1 MNKYKNGKIYKI
13 ISKYTDMIYIGST
26 VKVKLKT
33 RLNQHRHAFKTENGK
48 MDSHFLFLWDDAEI
62 KLIENYPC
70 ESKIELR
77 KREQYYMDLYPD
89 YIVNTRKAYS
99 DKKEYNRNYMKKR
112 REEGTLPIKK
122 DKKDYYKEWYQKN
135 RERELEKGKQKRQD
149 YSAEKKERDRKYRES
164 ENGREKRRANDKIKK
179 LCEYCDKLI
188 SKGNFHTH
196 KKTKL
201 HLENVRLKS

>member
-26 VKVKLKT
+26 VKAKLKT
-33 RLNQHRHAFKTENGK
+33 RLNEHRYSFNHNGS
-48 MDSHFLFLWDDAEI
+48 MDSRNMFLWDDAEI

-70 ESKIELR
+70 ESKEQLTT
-77 KREQYYMDLYPD
+77 REQYYMDLYPD
-89 YIVNTRKAYS
+89 YIVNVRKAYS
-99 DKKEYNRNYMKKR
+99 DKKEYNRNLYQKKK
-112 REEGTLPIKK
+112 EEGTLSIRK
-122 DKKDYYKEWYQKN
+122 DNKEYMKNWYKKN
-135 RERELEKGKQKRQD
+135 RERELEKAKQNRED

-164 ENGREKRRANDKIKK
+164 EKGREKRRANEKLKK

-188 SKGNFHTH
+188 TKGNFHTH